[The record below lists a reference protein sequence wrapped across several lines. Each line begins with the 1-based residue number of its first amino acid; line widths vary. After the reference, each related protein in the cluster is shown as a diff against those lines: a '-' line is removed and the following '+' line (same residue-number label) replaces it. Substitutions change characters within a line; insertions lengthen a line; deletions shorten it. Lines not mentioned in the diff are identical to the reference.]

1 MMFSDYYTPIGSGVD
16 FDSNPITITIEA
28 GSTEGRGN
36 ISVSCDNVVEG
47 VESFDMNLTVASDNL
62 LVRVGRDTSVGRI
75 TDSTGMIEVPCKSAK
90 LYKKGAAFE
99 KSG

>member
-47 VESFDMNLTVASDNL
+47 VETFDMNLTLASSDNP

-75 TDSTGMIEVPCKSAK
+75 TDSTGMIVV
-90 LYKKGAAFE
+90 
-99 KSG
+99 

>member
-36 ISVSCDNVVEG
+36 ISVICDNVTEQVET
-47 VESFDMNLTVASDNL
+47 FDVNLTLASDNP

-75 TDSTGMIEVPCKSAK
+75 TDSTGMIVV
-90 LYKKGAAFE
+90 
-99 KSG
+99 